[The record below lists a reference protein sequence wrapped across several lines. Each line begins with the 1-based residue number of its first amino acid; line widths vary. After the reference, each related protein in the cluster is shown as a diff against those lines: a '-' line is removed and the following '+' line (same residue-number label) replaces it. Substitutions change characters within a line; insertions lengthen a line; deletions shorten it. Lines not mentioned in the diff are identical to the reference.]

1 MMATGMTHAGIN
13 FRPTSTPEQSL
24 SYLNEKGYETALVM
38 APGHYTWGGLDE
50 LETKTDDTMF
60 LDAPCLNTTTCENWN
75 TTKAIDPTYTGT
87 LWQNTVTNT
96 IDVVSRA
103 NPEHVFY
110 DVEIWYD
117 PTVLEYYFNNGDP
130 GRDCNC
136 NVVDEGIGYDAFKQ
150 GWLQKGQ
157 DLTDIVKNVNPD
169 ATVYF
174 YQELPEDGIEYY
186 PNYQGVL
193 TSRTLGYM
201 QDGSGDNAN
210 PSLYILPNLEAFA
223 ENMTSMDLTDA
234 VIWVSFN
241 YVYGY
246 SNYGMG
252 DFFFAPSLSY
262 DAGVMMRQA
271 GARGFIVYPNADNLK
286 DNFPM
291 SEFGDYNGYVDL
303 NGYGGYQYWLEHA
316 TAMAQ
321 GFRDGATY
329 VPSNKILNSSFEALK
344 IQADGYDYNG
354 PNGIQLTGDIRY
366 IPNFWEW
373 SDTVQGYD
381 NSTTYAN
388 LTHVGTTEGVYQWRH
403 TRKGEVGT
411 RTISSSEFEVNLDEA
426 GSFTFSILAKLET
439 LADLSA
445 SNSKVSFVIKD
456 VNTGIE
462 ASAGD
467 LLFQNMTEGA
477 AFESSVSL
485 SAGMYKLEIVIE
497 DNTTEQID
505 VYFDK
510 VTLSKD

>member
-1 MMATGMTHAGIN
+1 
-13 FRPTSTPEQSL
+13 
-24 SYLNEKGYETALVM
+24 
-38 APGHYTWGGLDE
+38 
-50 LETKTDDTMF
+50 
-60 LDAPCLNTTTCENWN
+60 
-75 TTKAIDPTYTGT
+75 
-87 LWQNTVTNT
+87 
-96 IDVVSRA
+96 
-103 NPEHVFY
+103 
-110 DVEIWYD
+110 
-117 PTVLEYYFNNGDP
+117 
-130 GRDCNC
+130 
-136 NVVDEGIGYDAFKQ
+136 
-150 GWLQKGQ
+150 
-157 DLTDIVKNVNPD
+157 
-169 ATVYF
+169 
-174 YQELPEDGIEYY
+174 
-186 PNYQGVL
+186 
-193 TSRTLGYM
+193 
-201 QDGSGDNAN
+201 
-210 PSLYILPNLEAFA
+210 
-223 ENMTSMDLTDA
+223 
-234 VIWVSFN
+234 
-241 YVYGY
+241 
-246 SNYGMG
+246 
-252 DFFFAPSLSY
+252 
-262 DAGVMMRQA
+262 
-271 GARGFIVYPNADNLK
+271 
-286 DNFPM
+286 
-291 SEFGDYNGYVDL
+291 
-303 NGYGGYQYWLEHA
+303 
-316 TAMAQ
+316 MAQ